1 MIFPLYMHRESAAG
15 VSGYCHGYITT
26 LKQGNRIKYVF
37 TVDCVISYL
46 SGVLAL
52 IWVEPRNFSL
62 IYGRYFRKEKR
73 KDYDNNS
80 VERWEGTTL

>member
-52 IWVEPRNFSL
+52 NL
-62 IYGRYFRKEKR
+62 G
-73 KDYDNNS
+73 
-80 VERWEGTTL
+80 GTTELNFRPLWMEVFYF

>member
-26 LKQGNRIKYVF
+26 LKQGIRIKYVF

-52 IWVEPRNFSL
+52 IWVEPRN
-62 IYGRYFRKEKR
+62 
-73 KDYDNNS
+73 
-80 VERWEGTTL
+80 